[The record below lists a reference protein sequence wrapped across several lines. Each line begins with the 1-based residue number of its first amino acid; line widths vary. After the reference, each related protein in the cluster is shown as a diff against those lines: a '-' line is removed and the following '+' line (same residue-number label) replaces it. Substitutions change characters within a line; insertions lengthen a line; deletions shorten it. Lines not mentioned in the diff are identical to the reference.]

1 MQPKI
6 DEQDKLTILKE
17 LLFPE
22 DHGAVKDIS
31 NRIQL
36 LEQFLND
43 PQEFASK
50 IDPLMDQ
57 KLQAYTK
64 RMPSTLGPTFTA
76 TLKHEISNHPEAVAE
91 TLSPILG
98 KLIKKYIAQKIHAFF
113 SILGKPFRFLG
124 QWKRTIHSWFGGPSK
139 EQLLQRELKSAT
151 IEQVLLLERRTGI
164 LKASYSET
172 NTMDEDKIADLCD
185 VIISHVNTS
194 RKPDD
199 QHLELLP
206 YDGYQ
211 IHLQAFVTHY
221 VAVVI
226 SGKCMVSSRNKL
238 QDIIF
243 NFYYHFMAMNLDL
256 IGDDS
261 TSTNGPKTI
270 DKTLLE
276 EEMAASFAN
285 TTL

>member
-6 DEQDKLTILKE
+6 DEQDKLSILKE

-22 DHGAVKDIS
+22 EHGAVADIG

-43 PQEFASK
+43 PHKFSAR
-50 IDPLMDQ
+50 IDPLIDQ

-64 RMPSTLGPTFTA
+64 SIPNTLGPAFTA
-76 TLKHEISNHPEAVAE
+76 TLQKEISIHPDAVVD

-98 KLIKKYIAQKIHAFF
+98 KLIKKYTAQKIQAFF
-113 SILGKPFRFLG
+113 TMLGKPFRFMR
-124 QWKRTIHSWFGGPSK
+124 QWGHTIHGWFGGPTE
-139 EQLLQRELKSAT
+139 EQLLKRELKSAT
-151 IEQVLLLERRTGI
+151 IEQVLLLERRTGL

-172 NTMDEDKIADLCD
+172 NTLDEHKIADLCAM
-185 VIISHVNTS
+185 INQHVKTS

-206 YDGYQ
+206 YKGYQ

-261 TSTNGPKTI
+261 ATENVPKTI

-276 EEMAASFAN
+276 EEMAVSFAN

>member
-1 MQPKI
+1 M
-6 DEQDKLTILKE
+6 
-17 LLFPE
+17 
-22 DHGAVKDIS
+22 
-31 NRIQL
+31 
-36 LEQFLND
+36 
-43 PQEFASK
+43 
-50 IDPLMDQ
+50 
-57 KLQAYTK
+57 
-64 RMPSTLGPTFTA
+64 LGR
-76 TLKHEISNHPEAVAE
+76 
-91 TLSPILG
+91 
-98 KLIKKYIAQKIHAFF
+98 
-113 SILGKPFRFLG
+113 PFRFLG
-124 QWKRTIHSWFGGPSK
+124 QWRRTIHNWFGGPSEEK
-139 EQLLQRELKSAT
+139 LLQRELKSAT
-151 IEQVLLLERRTGI
+151 IEQVLLLERSTGL

-172 NTMDEDKIADLCD
+172 NTMNEDKIADLCE
-185 VIISHVNTS
+185 VINSHVKTS

-256 IGDDS
+256 LGDDS
-261 TSTNGPKTI
+261 ASKKEHKTI

-276 EEMAASFAN
+276 EELAASFAN

>member
-22 DHGAVKDIS
+22 DHGAVADIS

-36 LEQFLND
+36 LEKFLDD
-43 PQEFASK
+43 PQQFASK
-50 IDPLMDQ
+50 INPLVDQ

-64 RMPSTLGPTFTA
+64 GMPYTLGPTFTA
-76 TLKHEISNHPEAVAE
+76 TLKKEISNHPEAVVE

-98 KLIKKYIAQKIHAFF
+98 KLIKKYTSQKIQAFF
-113 SILGKPFRFLG
+113 KILGRPFRFLG
-124 QWKRTIHSWFGGPSK
+124 QWRRTIHSWFGGPSE
-139 EQLLQRELKSAT
+139 EQLLQKELKSAT
-151 IEQVLLLERRTGI
+151 IEQVLLLERRTGL
-164 LKASYSET
+164 LKARYSET
-172 NTMDEDKIADLCD
+172 NTMDEDKIADLCE
-185 VIISHVNTS
+185 VINRHIQTS

-211 IHLQAFVTHY
+211 IHLQAFVSHY

-226 SGKCMVSSRNKL
+226 SGKCVVSSRNKL

-243 NFYYHFMAMNLDL
+243 NFYYHFMARNLDL

-261 TSTNGPKTI
+261 ASKKKHKTI

-276 EEMAASFAN
+276 EELAASFAN

>member
-22 DHGAVKDIS
+22 DHGAIADIA
-31 NRIQL
+31 NRIRL

-43 PQEFASK
+43 PQEFAAK

-64 RMPSTLGPTFTA
+64 SIPTTLGPTFTA
-76 TLKHEISNHPEAVAE
+76 TLKKEISNHPDAVVE

-98 KLIKKYIAQKIHAFF
+98 KLIKKYTAQKIQAFF
-113 SILGKPFRFLG
+113 RMLGKPFRFIG
-124 QWKRTIHSWFGGPSK
+124 QWGRTIHGRFGGPSD

-151 IEQVLLLERRTGI
+151 IEQVLLLERRTGL

-172 NTMDEDKIADLCD
+172 NTMDENKIADMCAA
-185 VIISHVNTS
+185 INQHVQTS

-206 YDGYQ
+206 YQGYQ

-226 SGKCMVSSRNKL
+226 SGKCMISSRNKL

-261 TSTNGPKTI
+261 PSTKGPKTI